1 MPCLSFFGS
10 LENTGQA
17 CLPQP
22 GTHEQDSARSWQG
35 TFTILSIP
43 PGVCG
48 AQSSEGRREGE
59 LLAKLTPIDFS
70 GGARAPG
77 FFLSRID

>member
-1 MPCLSFFGS
+1 M
-10 LENTGQA
+10 
-17 CLPQP
+17 
-22 GTHEQDSARSWQG
+22 DRSWQG

-43 PGVCG
+43 PGVCV
-48 AQSSEGRREGE
+48 AQSTEGRREGE

-77 FFLSRID
+77 FLLSRID